1 MKIRKSG
8 WKSMIIARISADQAI
23 TDDPYATGGSDSID
37 FAHDAAPAW
46 RLLQRDDCGRHRTSI
61 SGRTHDFA

>member
-23 TDDPYATGGSDSID
+23 TDDPYAAGGSDSID
-37 FAHDAAPAW
+37 FAHDGALAW
-46 RLLQRDDCGRHRTSI
+46 GLLRCDECGRHRTSL

>member
-1 MKIRKSG
+1 
-8 WKSMIIARISADQAI
+8 MIIARISADQAI

-61 SGRTHDFA
+61 SG